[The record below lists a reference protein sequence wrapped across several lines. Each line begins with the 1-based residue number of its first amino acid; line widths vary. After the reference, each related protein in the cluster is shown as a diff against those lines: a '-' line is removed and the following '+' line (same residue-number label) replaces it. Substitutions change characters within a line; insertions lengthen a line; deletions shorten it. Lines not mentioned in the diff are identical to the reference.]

1 MVDSGFL
8 VNSVLN
14 MLLVVRLPSLVTES
28 EIRVPSL
35 LVGGDLAA
43 GPRRVPLYAPRP
55 GWGEGVTFAA
65 RGREVALWG
74 LTCRYFRGLW
84 TEKSKLY
91 ARILVSQGP
100 SGTYG
105 VGWMRRRGRVP
116 DGLPD
121 RSPDAARNATGATFA
136 GH

>member
-1 MVDSGFL
+1 MRFEFPATWPPAI
-8 VNSVLN
+8 
-14 MLLVVRLPSLVTES
+14 LVVGSLCTPRDRAGGKGPLSRRDAVAKLP
-28 EIRVPSL
+28 I
-35 LVGGDLAA
+35 
-43 GPRRVPLYAPRP
+43 
-55 GWGEGVTFAA
+55 
-65 RGREVALWG
+65 WG
-74 LTCRYFRGLW
+74 LTCGYFRGLW

-121 RSPDAARNATGATFA
+121 RSPDAARNATGATFKFA

>member
-1 MVDSGFL
+1 MRGPKESLCTPPDRAGGKGSLSRRDAVAK
-8 VNSVLN
+8 
-14 MLLVVRLPSLVTES
+14 LPV
-28 EIRVPSL
+28 
-35 LVGGDLAA
+35 
-43 GPRRVPLYAPRP
+43 
-55 GWGEGVTFAA
+55 
-65 RGREVALWG
+65 WG